1 MTYYG
6 FKRHFTSPN
15 VNVSQGLTALL
26 NSFVLRE
33 KGKFHD
39 SKMSLWKWLKDKT
52 LNGHTYY
59 AYGKE
64 AALDSIIYRLLESM
78 PEDLQQKFS
87 LKTNYSQSCSY
98 DPNHD
103 SFRTFRHNVLPV
115 RSSDITRWCNFA
127 QLTSNRIRSHNLKKN
142 RIIRKNATFK

>member
-1 MTYYG
+1 M
-6 FKRHFTSPN
+6 
-15 VNVSQGLTALL
+15 SQGLTALL

-39 SKMSLWKWLKDKT
+39 SKMSLWKWLRDKT

-87 LKTNYSQSCSY
+87 LKTNYI
-98 DPNHD
+98 P
-103 SFRTFRHNVLPV
+103 L
-115 RSSDITRWCNFA
+115 
-127 QLTSNRIRSHNLKKN
+127 
-142 RIIRKNATFK
+142 